1 MIVLSYLKIENIAI
15 IDHLQVNFSLGLN
28 MLTGETGA
36 GKSIIID
43 ALGLILGERSDPQLI
58 RAGSQKGTVEGIFN
72 IEANQ
77 QVKDKLA
84 KLHIEHDGK
93 EIHLRRVMTSEG
105 KSRAFVNNTLIS
117 LKNLK
122 EIGENLVAIH
132 GQHTHQELLHREN
145 HTDYLDYFGNNYP
158 ARRRLQ
164 STLHNIKEL
173 TRQLEGLKM
182 DEREKSQKI
191 DLLTFQIDE
200 ISRTNL
206 QPHEDEELE
215 KKKTL
220 LGNAERIHELASHSY
235 SLLYEEEN
243 SVISII
249 DQIKKRLLELTHIDD
264 SYSPHL
270 TNLEE
275 IKYKLE
281 DLSLFLRDYL
291 QSVKVDPQQL
301 QEVEDRLVEI
311 RRLKKKYGDTIEDIL
326 NFKKS
331 AQTELKSISVNEE
344 KIEELTNQLEEE
356 YSRYYQAAE
365 ELSTKRKED
374 AKQLKHLVEKELS
387 QLAMEKTQFEASFQ
401 PVLPGPGSIKIGK
414 REVWGNERGIDQVE
428 FFIAPNIGEEL
439 RPLAK
444 IASGGEISRLMLALK
459 STINTAE
466 TFKTL
471 IFDEID
477 LGIGGRVAE
486 VVGRKLS
493 LLSSVHQIICITHL
507 PQIAAFAQ
515 QHYFVEKRVHRRRTR
530 ALIRELNKDELIEE
544 IARMLGGETITET
557 TRRHAREMIE
567 SCSSST
573 C

>member
-1 MIVLSYLKIENIAI
+1 MLSYLKIENIAI
-15 IDHLQVNFSLGLN
+15 IDRLQVNFNLGLN

-58 RAGSQKGTVEGIFN
+58 RAGSQKGTVEGIFS

-84 KLHIEHDGK
+84 ELHIEHDGK
-93 EIHLRRVMTSEG
+93 EILLRRVLNSEG

-122 EIGENLVAIH
+122 NIGEKLVAIH
-132 GQHTHQELLHREN
+132 GQHTHQELLHWES
-145 HTDYLDYFGNNYP
+145 HIDYLDYFGENYP
-158 ARRRLQ
+158 ARARLRRLFN
-164 STLHNIKEL
+164 TIREL
-173 TRQLEGLKM
+173 IRQLEGLQI

-200 ISRTNL
+200 ISRTNP

-215 KKKTL
+215 KRRIL

-235 SLLYEEEN
+235 RLLYEEES
-243 SVISII
+243 SVLSTI
-249 DQIKKRLLELTHIDD
+249 DQIKKKLLELTHIDD
-264 SYSPHL
+264 SLSPYL

-291 QSVKVDPQQL
+291 QRVMVDPHQL
-301 QEVEDRLVEI
+301 QEVEERLVEI

-331 AQTELKSISVNEE
+331 AQMKLNSISVNEE
-344 KIEELTNQLEEE
+344 KIEELTHQLEEE
-356 YSRYYQAAE
+356 YDRYYQAAE
-365 ELSTKRKED
+365 ELSAKRRED
-374 AKQLKHLVEKELS
+374 ARQLKHLVEKELS
-387 QLAMEKTQFEASFQ
+387 QLAMEKTQFTVLFQ
-401 PVLPGPGSIKIGK
+401 PVLVSPSSIKIGR

-428 FFIAPNIGEEL
+428 FFIAPNIGEEFH
-439 RPLAK
+439 PLTK
-444 IASGGEISRLMLALK
+444 IASGGELSRLMLALK
-459 STINTAE
+459 GVINTAE
-466 TFKTL
+466 TYKTL

-477 LGIGGRVAE
+477 IGIGGRVAE
-486 VVGRKLS
+486 AVGKKLS
-493 LLSSVHQIICITHL
+493 RLSSVHQIICITHL
-507 PQIAAFAQ
+507 PQIAVFTQ
-515 QHYFVEKRVHRRRTR
+515 HHYFVEKRVQRRRTK
-530 ALIRELNKDELIEE
+530 ALIRELNKEEVVEE

-557 TRRHAREMIE
+557 TRQHAQELLKSR
-567 SCSSST
+567 SSSAN
-573 C
+573 

>member
-1 MIVLSYLKIENIAI
+1 MLSYLKIENIAI

-281 DLSLFLRDYL
+281 DFSLFLRDYL

-374 AKQLKHLVEKELS
+374 ARQLKRLVEKELS
-387 QLAMEKTQFEASFQ
+387 QLAMEKTQFEAPFQ

-515 QHYFVEKRVHRRRTR
+515 QHYFVEKRVHRSRTR

>member
-1 MIVLSYLKIENIAI
+1 MLSYLKIENIAI
-15 IDHLQVNFSLGLN
+15 IDQLQVNFNLGLN

-58 RAGSQKGTVEGIFN
+58 RTGSKEGTVEGIFN

-77 QVKDKLA
+77 QVKDKLGE
-84 KLHIEHDGK
+84 LHIEHDGK
-93 EIHLRRVMTSEG
+93 EIHLRRVLTSEG
-105 KSRAFVNNTLIS
+105 KSRAFVNNTLVS
-117 LKNLK
+117 LKSLK
-122 EIGENLVAIH
+122 DFGENLVAIH

-145 HTDYLDYFGNNYP
+145 HIDYLDYFGNNYP
-158 ARRRLQ
+158 ARKRLQ
-164 STLHNIKEL
+164 STLRTIKEL
-173 TRQLEGLKM
+173 TRQLEGLRM

-200 ISRTNL
+200 ISRANL
-206 QPHEDEELE
+206 QLHEDEELE
-215 KKKTL
+215 KRHTL

-235 SLLYEEEN
+235 NLLYEEES

-249 DQIKKRLLELTHIDD
+249 DQIQKRLLELSHIDD

-270 TNLEE
+270 TNLDE

-291 QSVKVDPQQL
+291 QRVKVDPQQL
-301 QEVEDRLVEI
+301 QEVEDRLMEI

-326 NFKKS
+326 KFKKRV
-331 AQTELKSISVNEE
+331 QTDLKSISVNEE
-344 KIEELTNQLEEE
+344 KTEELTNQLEEE
-356 YSRYYQAAE
+356 YNRYYQAAE
-365 ELSTKRKED
+365 ELLTKRKED
-374 AKQLKHLVEKELS
+374 ARQLKHLVEEELS
-387 QLAMEKTQFEASFQ
+387 QLAMEKTQFEVSIQ
-401 PVLPGPGSIKIGK
+401 PVVPGPGSIKIGK

-459 STINTAE
+459 GVIDTAE

-486 VVGRKLS
+486 VVGRKLN
-493 LLSSVHQIICITHL
+493 LLSSVYQIICITHL

-515 QHYFVEKRVHRRRTR
+515 QHYFVEKKVQRRRTR
-530 ALIRELNKDELIEE
+530 AFISELKKNEVVEE

-557 TRRHAREMIE
+557 TRRHARELIE

>member
-1 MIVLSYLKIENIAI
+1 MLSYLKIENIAI
-15 IDHLQVNFSLGLN
+15 IDQLQVNFNLGLN

-58 RAGSQKGTVEGIFN
+58 RAGSKEGTVEGIFN

-77 QVKDKLA
+77 QVKDKLGE
-84 KLHIEHDGK
+84 LHIEHDGK
-93 EIHLRRVMTSEG
+93 EINLRRVLTSEG
-105 KSRAFVNNTLIS
+105 KSRAFVNNTLVS
-117 LKNLK
+117 LKSLK
-122 EIGENLVAIH
+122 DFGENLVAIH

-145 HTDYLDYFGNNYP
+145 HIDYLDYFGNNYP
-158 ARRRLQ
+158 ARKRLQ
-164 STLHNIKEL
+164 NTLRTIKEL
-173 TRQLEGLKM
+173 TRQLEGLRM

-200 ISRTNL
+200 ISRANL
-206 QPHEDEELE
+206 QPHEDEELA
-215 KKKTL
+215 KRHTI

-235 SLLYEEEN
+235 NLLYEEES

-249 DQIKKRLLELTHIDD
+249 DQIQKRLMELSHIDD

-270 TNLEE
+270 TNLDE

-291 QSVKVDPQQL
+291 QRVKVDPQQL
-301 QEVEDRLVEI
+301 QEVEDRLMEI

-326 NFKKS
+326 KFKKGL
-331 AQTELKSISVNEE
+331 QTDLKSISVNEE
-344 KIEELTNQLEEE
+344 KTEELTNQLEEE
-356 YSRYYQAAE
+356 YERYYQAAE

-374 AKQLKHLVEKELS
+374 ARQLKHLVEEELAL
-387 QLAMEKTQFEASFQ
+387 LAMEKTQFEVSIQ
-401 PVLPGPGSIKIGK
+401 PVVPGPGSIKIGK

-459 STINTAE
+459 GVINTAE

-515 QHYFVEKRVHRRRTR
+515 QHYFVEKKVQRRRTR
-530 ALIRELNKDELIEE
+530 AFISELKKNEVVEE

-557 TRRHAREMIE
+557 TRRHARELIE

>member
-1 MIVLSYLKIENIAI
+1 MLSYLKIENIAI

-374 AKQLKHLVEKELS
+374 ARQLKRLVEKELS

>member
-1 MIVLSYLKIENIAI
+1 MLSYLKIENIAI
-15 IDHLQVNFSLGLN
+15 IDHLEVNFSPGLN

-58 RAGSQKGTVEGIFN
+58 RAGSKKGTVEGIFG

-84 KLHIEHDGK
+84 ELHIEHDGK
-93 EIHLRRVMTSEG
+93 EMLLRRVFTSEG
-105 KSRAFVNNTLIS
+105 KSRAFINNTLIS

-122 EIGENLVAIH
+122 DIGEKLVAIH
-132 GQHTHQELLHREN
+132 GQHTHQELIHREN
-145 HTDYLDYFGNNYP
+145 HIDYLDYFGENYP
-158 ARRRLQ
+158 TRARLQ
-164 STLHNIKEL
+164 RAFHTIREL
-173 TRQLEGLKM
+173 TRMLEGLRM
-182 DEREKSQKI
+182 DEREKSKKI
-191 DLLTFQIDE
+191 DLFTFQIDE
-200 ISRTNL
+200 ISRANL

-215 KKKTL
+215 KKRTL

-235 SLLYEEEN
+235 NLLYEEEN
-243 SVISII
+243 SVLSTI

-264 SYSPHL
+264 SYSPYL

-281 DLSLFLRDYL
+281 DLSLFIRDYL
-291 QSVKVDPQQL
+291 QRVRVDPHQL
-301 QEVEDRLVEI
+301 QEVEERLVEI

-331 AQTELKSISVNEE
+331 AQIELNSISISEE
-344 KIEELTNQLEEE
+344 KIEELTHQLEEE
-356 YSRYYQAAE
+356 YDRYYQAAE
-365 ELSTKRKED
+365 ELSAKRRED
-374 AKQLKHLVEKELS
+374 ARQLKHLVEKELS
-387 QLAMEKTQFEASFQ
+387 QLAMGKTQFETLFQ
-401 PVLPGPGSIKIGK
+401 PVLPGPGSIKIGR
-414 REVWGNERGIDQVE
+414 REVWGNDRGIDQVE

-444 IASGGEISRLMLALK
+444 IASGGELSRLMLALK
-459 STINTAE
+459 SVINTAE

-477 LGIGGRVAE
+477 IGIGGRMAE
-486 VVGRKLS
+486 AVGRKLS
-493 LLSSVHQIICITHL
+493 LLSSIHQIICITHL
-507 PQIAAFAQ
+507 PQIAASAQ
-515 QHYFVEKRVHRRRTR
+515 HHYFVEKKAQRGRTR
-530 ALIRELNKDELIEE
+530 ALIKELNKKEVVEE

-557 TRRHAREMIE
+557 TRQHAQELIE
-567 SCSSST
+567 TCSSSSG
-573 C
+573 

>member
-1 MIVLSYLKIENIAI
+1 MLSYLKIENIAI
-15 IDHLQVNFSLGLN
+15 IDRLQVNFNLGLN

-58 RAGSQKGTVEGIFN
+58 RAGSQKGTGEGIFS
-72 IEANQ
+72 IKANQ

-84 KLHIEHDGK
+84 ELHIEHDGK
-93 EIHLRRVMTSEG
+93 EILLRRVLNSEG

-122 EIGENLVAIH
+122 NIGEKLVAIH
-132 GQHTHQELLHREN
+132 GQHTHQELLHWES
-145 HTDYLDYFGNNYP
+145 HIDYLDYFGENYP
-158 ARRRLQ
+158 ARARLRRLFN
-164 STLHNIKEL
+164 TIREL
-173 TRQLEGLKM
+173 IRQLEGLQI

-200 ISRTNL
+200 ISRTNP

-215 KKKTL
+215 KRRIL

-235 SLLYEEEN
+235 RLLYEEES
-243 SVISII
+243 SVLSTI
-249 DQIKKRLLELTHIDD
+249 DQIKKKLLELTHIDD
-264 SYSPHL
+264 SLSPYL

-291 QSVKVDPQQL
+291 QRIRVDPHQL
-301 QEVEDRLVEI
+301 QEVEERLVEI

-331 AQTELKSISVNEE
+331 AQMKLNSISVNEE
-344 KIEELTNQLEEE
+344 KIEELTHQLEEE
-356 YSRYYQAAE
+356 YDRYYQAAE
-365 ELSTKRKED
+365 ELSAKRRED
-374 AKQLKHLVEKELS
+374 ARQLKHLVEKELS
-387 QLAMEKTQFEASFQ
+387 QLAMEKTQFTVLFQ
-401 PVLPGPGSIKIGK
+401 PVLVSPSSIKIGR

-428 FFIAPNIGEEL
+428 FFIAPNIGEEVH
-439 RPLAK
+439 PLAK
-444 IASGGEISRLMLALK
+444 IASGGELSRLMLALK
-459 STINTAE
+459 GVINTAE
-466 TFKTL
+466 TYKTL

-477 LGIGGRVAE
+477 IGIGGRVAE
-486 VVGRKLS
+486 AVGKKLS
-493 LLSSVHQIICITHL
+493 RLSSVHQIICITHL
-507 PQIAAFAQ
+507 PQIAVFTQ
-515 QHYFVEKRVHRRRTR
+515 HHYFVEKRVQRRRTK
-530 ALIRELNKDELIEE
+530 ALIRELNKEEVVEE

-557 TRRHAREMIE
+557 TRQHAQELLKSR
-567 SCSSST
+567 SSSAN
-573 C
+573 

>member
-1 MIVLSYLKIENIAI
+1 MLSYLKIDKIAI
-15 IDHLQVNFSLGLN
+15 IDRLQVSFSPGLN
-28 MLTGETGA
+28 LLTGETGA

-43 ALGLILGERSDPQLI
+43 ALGQILGERSDPEMI
-58 RAGSQKGTVEGIFN
+58 RAGSHKATVEGIFN
-72 IEANQ
+72 IETNQ
-77 QVKDKLA
+77 HVKNKLA
-84 KLHIEHDGK
+84 ELHIEHDGK
-93 EIHLRRVMTSEG
+93 EILLRRELTSEG

-122 EIGENLVAIH
+122 YIGEKLVAIH

-145 HTDYLDYFGNNYP
+145 HIDYLDYFGENYP
-158 ARRRLQ
+158 TRTRLQ
-164 STLHNIKEL
+164 RSFNTIREL
-173 TRQLEGLKM
+173 IRQLEGLRM

-200 ISRTNL
+200 ISRADL
-206 QPHEDEELE
+206 QPLEDEELE
-215 KKKTL
+215 KRRTI

-235 SLLYEEEN
+235 RLLYEEEN
-243 SVISII
+243 SILSHT
-249 DQIKKRLLELTHIDD
+249 DQIKKRLLELNNIDN
-264 SYSPHL
+264 SYSPYL
-270 TNLEE
+270 TNLED

-291 QSVKVDPQQL
+291 QRVRVDPHQL
-301 QEVEDRLVEI
+301 QEVEERLVEI

-331 AQTELKSISVNEE
+331 AQIELNSISVNEE
-344 KIEELTNQLEEE
+344 KIEELTHQLEEE
-356 YSRYYQAAE
+356 YNKYYQAAE
-365 ELSTKRKED
+365 ELSTKRRED
-374 AKQLKHLVEKELS
+374 TRQLKHLVGKELS
-387 QLAMEKTQFEASFQ
+387 QLAMGKTQFETHFQ
-401 PVLPGPGSIKIGK
+401 LVSPGPGSIKVGK
-414 REVWGNERGIDQVE
+414 REVWGNDRGIDQVE
-428 FFIAPNIGEEL
+428 FLIAPNIGEEL

-444 IASGGEISRLMLALK
+444 IASGGELSRLMLALK
-459 STINTAE
+459 GIINTAE
-466 TFKTL
+466 TFKSL

-515 QHYFVEKRVHRRRTR
+515 HHYFVEKRVQRRRTR
-530 ALIRELNKDELIEE
+530 ALIKELNRDEAVEE

-557 TRRHAREMIE
+557 TRQHARELLE
-567 SCSSST
+567 SHSSSAS
-573 C
+573 

>member
-1 MIVLSYLKIENIAI
+1 MLSYLKIENIAI
-15 IDHLQVNFSLGLN
+15 IDRLQVNFNLGLN

-58 RAGSQKGTVEGIFN
+58 RAGSQKGTVEGIFS

-84 KLHIEHDGK
+84 ELHIEHDGK
-93 EIHLRRVMTSEG
+93 EILLRRVLNSEG

-122 EIGENLVAIH
+122 NIGEKLVAIH
-132 GQHTHQELLHREN
+132 GQHTHQELLHWES
-145 HTDYLDYFGNNYP
+145 HIDYLDHFGENYP
-158 ARRRLQ
+158 ARARLRRLFN
-164 STLHNIKEL
+164 TIREL
-173 TRQLEGLKM
+173 IRQLEGLQI

-215 KKKTL
+215 KRRIL

-235 SLLYEEEN
+235 RLLYEEES
-243 SVISII
+243 SVLSTI
-249 DQIKKRLLELTHIDD
+249 DQIKKKLLELTHIDD
-264 SYSPHL
+264 SLSPYL

-291 QSVKVDPQQL
+291 QRVMVDPHQL
-301 QEVEDRLVEI
+301 QEVEERLVEI

-331 AQTELKSISVNEE
+331 AQMKLNSISVNEE
-344 KIEELTNQLEEE
+344 KIEELTHQLEEE
-356 YSRYYQAAE
+356 YDRYYQAAE
-365 ELSTKRKED
+365 ELSAKRRED
-374 AKQLKHLVEKELS
+374 ARQLKHLVEKELS
-387 QLAMEKTQFEASFQ
+387 QLAMEKTQFTVLFQ
-401 PVLPGPGSIKIGK
+401 PVLVSPGSIKIGR

-428 FFIAPNIGEEL
+428 FFIAPNIGEEFH
-439 RPLAK
+439 PLTK
-444 IASGGEISRLMLALK
+444 IASGGELSRLMLALK
-459 STINTAE
+459 GVINTAE
-466 TFKTL
+466 TYKTL

-477 LGIGGRVAE
+477 IGIGGRVAE
-486 VVGRKLS
+486 AVGKKLS
-493 LLSSVHQIICITHL
+493 RLSSVHQIICITHL
-507 PQIAAFAQ
+507 PQIAVFTQ
-515 QHYFVEKRVHRRRTR
+515 HHYFVEKRVQRRRTK
-530 ALIRELNKDELIEE
+530 ALIRELNKEEVVEE

-557 TRRHAREMIE
+557 TRQHAQELLKSR
-567 SCSSST
+567 SSSAN
-573 C
+573 

>member
-1 MIVLSYLKIENIAI
+1 MLSYLKIENIAI
-15 IDHLQVNFSLGLN
+15 IDQLQVNFSLGIS

-58 RAGSQKGTVEGIFN
+58 RTGSKEGTVEGIFH

-77 QVKDKLA
+77 HVKDKLA
-84 KLHIEHDGK
+84 ELHIEHDGK
-93 EIHLRRVMTSEG
+93 EIHLRRELTSEG
-105 KSRAFVNNTLIS
+105 RSRAFINNTLIS

-122 EIGENLVAIH
+122 EIGEHLVAIH
-132 GQHTHQELLHREN
+132 GQHTHQELLHQQN
-145 HTDYLDYFGNNYP
+145 HIDYLDYFGNNYP
-158 ARRRLQ
+158 ARRRLL
-164 STLHNIKEL
+164 STLYTIKEL
-173 TRQLEGLKM
+173 TRQLEGLRM

-200 ISRTNL
+200 ISRANL

-215 KKKTL
+215 KKRTL

-235 SLLYEEEN
+235 NLLYEEES
-243 SVISII
+243 SVISVV
-249 DQIKKRLLELTHIDD
+249 DQIQKKLLELTHIDD

-270 TNLEE
+270 TNLDE

-291 QSVKVDPQQL
+291 QRVKVDPQQL
-301 QEVEDRLVEI
+301 QEVEDRLMEI
-311 RRLKKKYGDTIEDIL
+311 NRLKKKYGDTIEDIL
-326 NFKKS
+326 NFKKR
-331 AQTELKSISVNEE
+331 AQTDLKSISVNEE
-344 KIEELTNQLEEE
+344 KIEQLTNQLEEE
-356 YSRYYQAAE
+356 YERYYQTAE
-365 ELSTKRKED
+365 ELSAKRKED
-374 AKQLKHLVEKELS
+374 ARQLKQLVEEELS
-387 QLAMEKTQFEASFQ
+387 LLAMEKTQFEVSIQ
-401 PVLPGPGSIKIGK
+401 PVSAGSGSIKIGK
-414 REVWGNERGIDQVE
+414 REVWGNEGGIDQLE

-459 STINTAE
+459 SVINTAE

-486 VVGRKLS
+486 VVGRKLN

-515 QHYFVEKRVHRRRTR
+515 QHYFVEKRVQRRRTKTFV
-530 ALIRELNKDELIEE
+530 RELKNDEVVEE

-557 TRRHAREMIE
+557 TRQHARELIE

-573 C
+573 F